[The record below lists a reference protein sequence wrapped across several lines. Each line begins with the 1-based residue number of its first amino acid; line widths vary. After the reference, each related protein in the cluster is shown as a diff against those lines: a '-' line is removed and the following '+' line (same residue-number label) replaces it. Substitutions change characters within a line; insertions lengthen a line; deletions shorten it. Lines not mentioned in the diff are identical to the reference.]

1 MNLQLQDKKVVITGS
16 SRGLGKVIARRYLEE
31 GASVCLV
38 ARGEEMLRNTAQE
51 FVQRFGKEKVQTT
64 YSDLTTEKGIQH
76 FVGFV
81 LQSWGSI
88 DILVAN
94 AGLSRGAFGIDIGPD
109 DWHELLEAN
118 LVGPALVVGAFHPL
132 LKNTKGNVV
141 LISSIA
147 GREAL
152 PAPVPYSVSKLGLT
166 AFMKNVSRELAH
178 DGIRIN
184 MVCPGNIF
192 LDGGVWEKKQKENR
206 QAVES
211 YIMSEVPLKRF
222 ATGEEIADAVLF
234 LSSYRSSFTTGAN
247 LVIDGGQ
254 TRGFF

>member
-1 MNLQLQDKKVVITGS
+1 MDLYLKDKHVVITGS
-16 SRGLGKVIARRYLEE
+16 SRGLGKVIASRYLEE

-38 ARGEEMLRNTAQE
+38 ARGEEMLRNTEQE
-51 FVQRFGKEKVQTT
+51 FVQRFGREKVRATC
-64 YSDLTTEKGIQH
+64 SDLTTEKGIQH
-76 FVGFV
+76 FVEFV
-81 LQSWGSI
+81 LQSLGSV
-88 DILVAN
+88 DILIAN
-94 AGLSRGAFGIDIGPD
+94 AGFSRGSSGIDIGPD
-109 DWHELLEAN
+109 DWKKLLDAN
-118 LVGPALVVGAFHPL
+118 LVGPALVVGAFQPL
-132 LKNTKGNVV
+132 LKKTKGNVI

-152 PAPVPYSVSKLGLT
+152 PAPIPYSVSKLGLA
-166 AFMKNVSRELAH
+166 AFMKNASREFAH

-184 MVCPGNIF
+184 TVCPGNIF
-192 LDGGVWEKKQKENR
+192 LDGGIWEKKQKENR
-206 QAVES
+206 QAVAS

-234 LSSYRSSFTTGAN
+234 LSSQRSSFTTGAS